1 MIGII
6 SSTIIYTLYI
16 SKTLGTDIYI
26 CNILSFLNM
35 QNTNKVQKIF
45 KKNKK
50 KKQGLFCM
58 LPFIIF
64 PQNNST
70 SPEEN
75 VLWEACRLQREV

>member
-1 MIGII
+1 
-6 SSTIIYTLYI
+6 
-16 SKTLGTDIYI
+16 
-26 CNILSFLNM
+26 M

-45 KKNKK
+45 KKKTK

-70 SPEEN
+70 APEEN
-75 VLWEACRLQREV
+75 VL